1 MEENKIQS
9 DISENDSDDVDQEE
23 VDDINSSDQQN
34 FVLILPFLLNFYT

>member
-23 VDDINSSDQQN
+23 VDDINSSD
-34 FVLILPFLLNFYT
+34 